1 MPRLTRNSMET
12 SASNDIAST
21 SSARPPSST
30 SSPVTSTHVSAMQ
43 TSNAGSL
50 PVANIVN
57 DVVQALQG
65 SLEGLV
71 QSAIDAR
78 LSVSST
84 AAVANNAGQSS
95 SRPANNLAENAPT
108 DNLESQTANY
118 QTVHPADGMV
128 SGVNAHLSDARGRLV
143 PSFINT
149 FATPS
154 TSLVW
159 SGNSSSSPSL
169 ALATGSVPYY
179 CNPNASSGISLPQSS
194 GFSSFIVGPGYA
206 PIPAKTVGAITAG
219 KYINLADLLPENSY
233 AVDES
238 NEPHLLLDGRLVLTG
253 MIKKPRKEIVDIV
266 SWVEAFSIY
275 TLIVCTSIPRRW
287 RDLTTY
293 KLLILRTYRQFQST
307 AWLTYDKAFR
317 QHAAALNL
325 TDWSELNVFYTAG
338 SAAKP
343 SHSIPQPRV
352 DRVSEGQGN
361 SAAFVVCASW
371 NRGRCVAPTA
381 LCRFRHAC
389 SNCSAD
395 HRGINCPTSGKAPS
409 YPIPP
414 KSRRF

>member
-1 MPRLTRNSMET
+1 
-12 SASNDIAST
+12 
-21 SSARPPSST
+21 
-30 SSPVTSTHVSAMQ
+30 
-43 TSNAGSL
+43 
-50 PVANIVN
+50 
-57 DVVQALQG
+57 
-65 SLEGLV
+65 
-71 QSAIDAR
+71 
-78 LSVSST
+78 
-84 AAVANNAGQSS
+84 
-95 SRPANNLAENAPT
+95 
-108 DNLESQTANY
+108 
-118 QTVHPADGMV
+118 
-128 SGVNAHLSDARGRLV
+128 
-143 PSFINT
+143 
-149 FATPS
+149 
-154 TSLVW
+154 
-159 SGNSSSSPSL
+159 
-169 ALATGSVPYY
+169 
-179 CNPNASSGISLPQSS
+179 
-194 GFSSFIVGPGYA
+194 
-206 PIPAKTVGAITAG
+206 
-219 KYINLADLLPENSY
+219 
-233 AVDES
+233 
-238 NEPHLLLDGRLVLTG
+238 

-266 SWVEAFSIY
+266 SWVEALSIY

-325 TDWSELNVFYTAG
+325 TDWSELNVQLFNFYTAG

-352 DRVSEGQGN
+352 DRVNDGQGN

-409 YPIPP
+409 YQIPP